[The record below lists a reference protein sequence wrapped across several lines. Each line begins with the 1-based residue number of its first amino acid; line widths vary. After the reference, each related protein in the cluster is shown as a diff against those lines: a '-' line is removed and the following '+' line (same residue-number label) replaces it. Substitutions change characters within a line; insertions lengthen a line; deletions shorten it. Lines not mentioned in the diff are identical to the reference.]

1 MANEFAPCTEAQ
13 KQAVLERLADIR
25 QNIAE
30 SCAAAGR
37 DPSEITLMAV
47 TKTVSPELINLAV
60 DHGVSVLG
68 ENRVQE
74 YLSKRAEY
82 RSSAEVQFIGHLQT
96 NKVKQIIDKVSMI
109 QSVDS
114 LHLAEAIDKAASQ
127 QGLIMPVLLEVNIGG
142 ETSKSG
148 ISAEDLPTLL
158 KEAGALKNIRVDGLM
173 TIPPPTADESEQIQ
187 TFSAM
192 QQLYQQMQQLA
203 PLRILSMGM
212 SGDYPAAIRC
222 GATLVRIGSA
232 LFGARFYPPPAPS
245 LI

>member
-96 NKVKQIIDKVSMI
+96 NKVKQIIDKVSQI
-109 QSVDS
+109 RYFRRGTSD
-114 LHLAEAIDKAASQ
+114 AAQ
-127 QGLIMPVLLEVNIGG
+127 RGG
-142 ETSKSG
+142 RTQKYPRRRADDH
-148 ISAEDLPTLL
+148 SA
-158 KEAGALKNIRVDGLM
+158 
-173 TIPPPTADESEQIQ
+173 AD
-187 TFSAM
+187 
-192 QQLYQQMQQLA
+192 
-203 PLRILSMGM
+203 
-212 SGDYPAAIRC
+212 C
-222 GATLVRIGSA
+222 G
-232 LFGARFYPPPAPS
+232 
-245 LI
+245 